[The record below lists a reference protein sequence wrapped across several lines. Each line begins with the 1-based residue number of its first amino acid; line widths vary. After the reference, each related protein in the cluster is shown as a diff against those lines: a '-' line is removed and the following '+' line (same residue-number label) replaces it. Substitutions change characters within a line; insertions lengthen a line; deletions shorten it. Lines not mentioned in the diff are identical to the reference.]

1 MDKEK
6 AAIEWID
13 SKLKEN
19 SKPFKVVYL
28 RTGPDG
34 GESWEHEGYDTEED
48 ARKFLDALLVAGHLI
63 GFIAGTGA
71 IHRRLNVD
79 DVFGLKEAFIAGF
92 EANQSG
98 WVTVDT
104 KLNLRQFKQRLR
116 AIRILMGL
124 SGGQLARK
132 CALSGTTISN
142 WESGRHE
149 PSVRQI
155 AVLAEAL
162 GVPVSALV
170 SKEFRIQ
177 AR

>member
-48 ARKFLDALLVAGHLI
+48 ARKFLDALTCAGHLI
-63 GFIAGTGA
+63 G
-71 IHRRLNVD
+71 
-79 DVFGLKEAFIAGF
+79 FIAGF

-170 SKEFRIQ
+170 SK
-177 AR
+177 